1 VAKAAVAAPPSPAP
15 APAVDWQ
22 EQRTLAA
29 RAVVAA
35 MGPMGDDLAMRI
47 ERCKSADEL
56 SIAVRRAADL
66 LEIAATREQSAEFRS
81 RFVKR

>member
-1 VAKAAVAAPPSPAP
+1 
-15 APAVDWQ
+15 
-22 EQRTLAA
+22 
-29 RAVVAA
+29 

-56 SIAVRRAADL
+56 AIAVRRAADL
-66 LEIAATREQSAEFRS
+66 LEIAATREQSAEFRG